1 MYGEF
6 THPKLMA
13 VGMEFVNH
21 MCNNASDEN
30 LKPRS
35 PVLLN
40 GMVKLMEGA
49 VEPEVSDFINVAL
62 QREVRVRNVVYEIE
76 WVLSW

>member
-1 MYGEF
+1 MFDCMYGEF

-35 PVLLN
+35 TVLLN

-49 VEPEVSDFINVAL
+49 VEPEVS
-62 QREVRVRNVVYEIE
+62 
-76 WVLSW
+76 S

>member
-1 MYGEF
+1 
-6 THPKLMA
+6 MA

-62 QREVRVRNVVYEIE
+62 QRGTGEECGIWDWMSPILIVSIVV
-76 WVLSW
+76 LNPK